1 MASFMLMAYP
11 CMKESI
17 CFWIIPSANIHSR
30 SLAGSLIW
38 APSHWEKEHTAPPA
52 KPACP
57 LFHPPWIR
65 EGEKSQRASICPSSS
80 QVSKILE
87 SILPEP
93 LSLLIHESNSKRIEG
108 AEKDMKPSKAWPKE
122 WRNPTPCPKER
133 HSSSFKEAKGGKEPG
148 EKEQIRMRYFFF
160 SRSSCSP
167 FSRHFSI
174 FIPFWEKSSFPSKRA
189 SDRAREFKTSRPA
202 LVQAR

>member
-1 MASFMLMAYP
+1 MASFMLIAYP

-17 CFWIIPSANIHSR
+17 CLWAIPSVNIHSR

-38 APSHWEKEHTAPPA
+38 ASSHLEKEHTAPPA

-65 EGEKSQRASICPSSS
+65 EGEKSQRASISDSSS
-80 QVSKILE
+80 QASKILE
-87 SILPEP
+87 SIFPLP

-108 AEKDMKPSKAWPKE
+108 AENDIKPSKAWPRE

-133 HSSSFKEAKGGKEPG
+133 HSSSFKEAKEGKDPG
-148 EKEQIRMRYFFF
+148 EKEQIKMRYFFS
-160 SRSSCSP
+160 SRSSFSP
-167 FSRHFSI
+167 SSRHFSI
-174 FIPFWEKSSFPSKRA
+174 FIPFWDKSSFPSKRA
-189 SDRAREFKTSRPA
+189 SDLAREFKTSFPA
-202 LVQAR
+202 LV